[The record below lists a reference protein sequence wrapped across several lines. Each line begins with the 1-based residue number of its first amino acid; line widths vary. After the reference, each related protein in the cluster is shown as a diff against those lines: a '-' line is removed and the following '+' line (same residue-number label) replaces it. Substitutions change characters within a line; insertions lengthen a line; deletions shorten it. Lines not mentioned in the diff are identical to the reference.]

1 MNLENYV
8 EYVVKNCFRGLHL
21 LFSENIRRIIC
32 LFNERQRKLLNMQFD
47 GFNNDLIVKGVLQKT
62 NEGGRSTN
70 YILVDYNS

>member
-1 MNLENYV
+1 
-8 EYVVKNCFRGLHL
+8 
-21 LFSENIRRIIC
+21 
-32 LFNERQRKLLNMQFD
+32 MQFD